1 MFVASR
7 NVNRKKGRTRP
18 LARQRP
24 FDITMCSKERFT
36 AGDPIFTY
44 ESTTDAAGM
53 RNMENSTFTAGVS
66 LKRLSLKSTEKGYI
80 SDKTT
85 VRLVGFCYAD
95 STGKR
100 PSMTTRTTD
109 DWTHV
114 PVTIAGNMTTTM
126 QTLTDLL
133 DGGWRETSTNVP
145 VIKSSDI
152 YGVTKVTV
160 GAAAANKIKELHA
173 GSMIR
178 VGDKVIR
185 LIDPY
190 KQHTQGARHNSV
202 TDRKSVV

>member
-44 ESTTDAAGM
+44 ESADVVVDM

-66 LKRLSLKSTEKGYI
+66 LKRLLLKSTEPGYI

-85 VRLVGFCYAD
+85 VQLVGFCYAD

-133 DGGWRETSTNVP
+133 DGDWRDSTHVP
-145 VIKSSDI
+145 VITSLDI
-152 YGVTKVTV
+152 YLGNRKVTV
-160 GAAAANKIKELHA
+160 NAGSKIKELHA

-202 TDRKSVV
+202 TFILSTVSD